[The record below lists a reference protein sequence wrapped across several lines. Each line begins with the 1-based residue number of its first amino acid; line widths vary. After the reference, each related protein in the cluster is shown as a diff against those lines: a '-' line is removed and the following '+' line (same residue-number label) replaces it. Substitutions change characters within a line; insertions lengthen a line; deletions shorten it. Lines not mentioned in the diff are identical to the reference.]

1 MFTFTAR
8 KHKYKRN
15 RQEAAWPS
23 KDNAPV
29 IIMTENSLTK
39 EDLSQVGYASKS
51 DESFF
56 STKWLRIFKILQLT

>member
-8 KHKYKRN
+8 KHKNKRN

-23 KDNAPV
+23 KVNAPV
-29 IIMTENSLTK
+29 IIMTENSPTK

-56 STKWLRIFKILQLT
+56 LQNG